1 MIFSTATEGGL
12 KQFQAWKA
20 LSEHEKDRFAAFRRS
35 CFKRDVISKLVAHQ
49 LAAAEERLL
58 ASRESAAAMMG
69 ASSAQVLGLLRP
81 RQTQSPY
88 IKGECTPLR
97 LDNLVAPGAAPEIT
111 AIVSTLAKSYAQR
124 LVAAARNVATAH
136 GYPSS
141 DPLLPHHLRTAF
153 EHRQAAGLDPGF
165 FLHRQTTKATTSMAT
180 IYEHSRDA
188 CAAVLGDGVMD
199 RYQLKVLAALEAQRQ
214 VDGVS
219 ESEGG
224 DDDISV
230 DERDIF
236 AVLAREDK
244 QKKQQKMA
252 EKIQRHEQYRKAL
265 EEQNRKKLE
274 DKQPNL
280 EQSERISTQKIETEQ
295 QIEAEQSKSQEIN
308 ESVFKETES
317 IVDTSQI
324 EDPLSTTEDMQV
336 EDIENISKSDSIDA
350 ELLENDPAIL
360 EMEVEEI
367 PSNLSEVDG
376 DKILEKAADATKQ
389 TNHINKPNESDE
401 GDQDSFSKAESLM
414 KEKPDIEPDYVQVEN
429 AIENHNEVI
438 TEDAEETTNTP
449 EQRQQLADM
458 SVQKDEEQG
467 QQNVNSN
474 NPEAIQDHGEDD
486 IPKTIHKNVEILST
500 SCDPVDAI
508 DIKLEDHTY
517 SPKSSELVIETNTDS
532 NINIEEKDDDCF
544 VTKNVNQD
552 SDQAQTDKEPK
563 IQAYTEST
571 LDESTMNQSYTIELN
586 DDGFKTAADS
596 VQVESSPPEED
607 AQDLRVSSAQ
617 DSSLEGDLI
626 MLTVEQAS
634 VQDDTQNEDVKL
646 SSSIQ
651 QEDNIEELAQPKVLN
666 KFER

>member
-1 MIFSTATEGGL
+1 MNNTE
-12 KQFQAWKA
+12 
-20 LSEHEKDRFAAFRRS
+20 R
-35 CFKRDVISKLVAHQ
+35 
-49 LAAAEERLL
+49 
-58 ASRESAAAMMG
+58 
-69 ASSAQVLGLLRP
+69 
-81 RQTQSPY
+81 
-88 IKGECTPLR
+88 
-97 LDNLVAPGAAPEIT
+97 
-111 AIVSTLAKSYAQR
+111 
-124 LVAAARNVATAH
+124 
-136 GYPSS
+136 
-141 DPLLPHHLRTAF
+141 
-153 EHRQAAGLDPGF
+153 
-165 FLHRQTTKATTSMAT
+165 
-180 IYEHSRDA
+180 HSRN
-188 CAAVLGDGVMD
+188 
-199 RYQLKVLAALEAQRQ
+199 KTE
-214 VDGVS
+214 
-219 ESEGG
+219 
-224 DDDISV
+224 
-230 DERDIF
+230 
-236 AVLAREDK
+236 
-244 QKKQQKMA
+244 
-252 EKIQRHEQYRKAL
+252 
-265 EEQNRKKLE
+265 KKLE

-376 DKILEKAADATKQ
+376 DKIVEKAADATKQ

-474 NPEAIQDHGEDD
+474 NLEAIQDHSEDD
-486 IPKTIHKNVEILST
+486 IPKTIHKNVEISST